1 MADGEWNGTKHVKNN
16 KELPKLSSNTTA
28 PPANTSTTSNQVVTN
43 LKKANS
49 DVTYECQLDYLRGG
63 YSQDIYGIG
72 WIRLYIMNK
81 NTGKM
86 DMVKPHLFNYLDKY
100 GRVFE
105 IPKEKAVDNAI
116 KSLMPAPISL
126 SLIPMITVTIH

>member
-1 MADGEWNGTKHVKNN
+1 
-16 KELPKLSSNTTA
+16 
-28 PPANTSTTSNQVVTN
+28 
-43 LKKANS
+43 
-49 DVTYECQLDYLRGG
+49 
-63 YSQDIYGIG
+63 
-72 WIRLYIMNK
+72 MNK

-116 KSLMPAPISL
+116 KSLMPAPIRFKFN
-126 SLIPMITVTIH
+126 PNDYGYN